1 MASNL
6 LSRILPPGDG
16 SPSIYETIRQH
27 DDDSETSDF
36 DDRAGLALDE
46 QNLGE
51 RSENLDFEHAG
62 ISASQTTTKSTQG
75 RGRLHGT
82 RDRPSRVTKGLSRP
96 RWMRQSQKLLD
107 VEEADDDVP
116 ASLLLEG
123 GDDQQ
128 VQHLPNLPPPPS
140 FSPDPTP
147 LTRNAAGKNAQA
159 QQTPHMISR
168 RTHAKRTKASV
179 APGFSPLSIADPKE
193 KAMWRWTNVENLDNY
208 LHEVYM
214 YFLDHGFW
222 SIILRRTLNLLTLSF
237 IIGFSYFLGA
247 CIDYGSIRGSTQ
259 MSEILIPRCASK
271 MGTVANVLLWCI
283 TFLWITKMFQYVI
296 ETKRLWNMHEFY
308 HHLLDVSDSE
318 IQTISWQEIV
328 SRIMALRDANPNIA
342 TKKSRENRQFA
353 GTQNKERLDAHD
365 IANRL
370 MRRENYMIAMIN
382 KDILDL
388 TLPIPFFRNR
398 QLFSRA
404 LEWNIQQ
411 CIMDYVFNSRGQVR
425 QLFLKD
431 THRKALSEG
440 LRRRFIF
447 AGTANLI
454 IAPFLIT
461 YFLVQYFF
469 ENFTEFQKNPA
480 EIGSRQYNPLAE
492 WKFREFNELWHL
504 FQKRVNMSYPF
515 AARYVNQ
522 FPKAKTV
529 QAARFVA
536 FVSGALASVLALASV
551 VDPELFLGFEVTEDR
566 TVLFYLSVFGS
577 VWAVA
582 RGMLPDDNH
591 VYDPEIALME
601 VIEFTHYKPS
611 HWEDRLHS
619 NEVRSEFVQLYQMK
633 IVITLEEVLSM
644 IFTPF
649 VLWFS
654 LPKCS
659 DRIIDFFRE
668 FTVHVDGIG
677 YVCSFAEFNF
687 QKNPQAGP
695 RRQSSDVTNN
705 PQGLTDE
712 YYAAKDQKLEAS
724 YWGFMNDYARNPK
737 TDVRFPYARR
747 RPGASI
753 INPPPPF
760 PGLLSPTTMAADTNA
775 AFATGRSIFNSPRRA
790 LGLHSSTLP
799 AAFAAQHSDHEP
811 VTSMLLDPHHQPSAS
826 GFGSPQVLRPRK
838 HKSHISKTSL
848 DRAVE
853 VDEDPEPARANE
865 MPADE
870 SGGELGSWKV
880 NDYDDEDSDDDE
892 EDVDALTAGEKGAGG
907 VLGLIRQFQMTHG
920 ETRAGGGGVGT

>member
-1 MASNL
+1 MMASNL
-6 LSRILPPGDG
+6 LSRVLPPADG
-16 SPSIYETIRQH
+16 SPSIYETMRQH
-27 DDDSETSDF
+27 DDESETSDF
-36 DDRAGLALDE
+36 EDRAGLALDE
-46 QNLGE
+46 RNLGE
-51 RSENLDFEHAG
+51 ISENLDFEHAG
-62 ISASQTTTKSTQG
+62 LSASQITTKSNHGQ
-75 RGRLHGT
+75 GRLHGV
-82 RDRPSRVTKGLSRP
+82 RDRSTRVTEGVSRP
-96 RWMRQSQKLLD
+96 RWMRRSQKLLD

-116 ASLLLEG
+116 ASLLFEG
-123 GDDQQ
+123 GDVQQ
-128 VQHLPNLPPPPS
+128 IHDLPNLPPPPS
-140 FSPDPTP
+140 FSPDLTP
-147 LTRNAAGKNAQA
+147 VTRKTGHQRI
-159 QQTPHMISR
+159 QDQPFSQGRPRRTPSR
-168 RTHAKRTKASV
+168 RTKPSI
-179 APGFSPLSIADPKE
+179 APGFSPLAMADPKE

-222 SIILRRTLNLLTLSF
+222 SIILRRTLNLMTLSF

-247 CIDYGSIRGSTQ
+247 CIDYTSLRGSTQ

-271 MGTVANVLLWCI
+271 MGTFANVLLWCI
-283 TFLWITKMFQYVI
+283 TFLWITKLFQYVI

-308 HHLLDVSDSE
+308 RHLLDISDND
-318 IQTISWQEIV
+318 IQTISWQEVV
-328 SRIMALRDANPNIA
+328 SRLMALRDANPNIA
-342 TKKSRENRQFA
+342 TKKSSKNRQFA

-370 MRRENYMIAMIN
+370 MRRDNYMIAMIN

-388 TLPIPFFRNR
+388 TLPIPFYRNR

-411 CIMDYVFNSRGQVR
+411 CIMDYVFNSKGQVR

-440 LRRRFIF
+440 LRRRFVF
-447 AGTANLI
+447 AGTTNLI

-480 EIGSRQYNPLAE
+480 EIGSRQYSPLAE

-504 FQKRVNMSYPF
+504 FQKRINMSYPF
-515 AARYVNQ
+515 AGRYVNQ

-551 VDPELFLGFEVTEDR
+551 IDPELFLGFEVTKDR

-591 VYDPEIALME
+591 VYDPEIALRE
-601 VIEFTHYKPS
+601 VIEFTHYQPS
-611 HWEDRLHS
+611 HWEGHLHS
-619 NEVRSEFVQLYQMK
+619 NEVRSEFVHLYQMK
-633 IVITLEEVLSM
+633 VVITLEEVLSM
-644 IFTPF
+644 VFTPF

-659 DRIIDFFRE
+659 DHIIDFFRE

-687 QKNPQAGP
+687 QKNPKAAP
-695 RRQSSDVTNN
+695 RRQSSDMHSNGNT
-705 PQGLTDE
+705 QGLTDE

-737 TDVRFPYARR
+737 TDVRFPYTRR
-747 RPGASI
+747 RPGTSL

-760 PGLLSPTTMAADTNA
+760 PGLLSPTTMAADADTP
-775 AFATGRSIFNSPRRA
+775 FATGRSMFSSPRRA
-790 LGLHSSTLP
+790 LGLQSSILP

-811 VTSMLLDPHHQPSAS
+811 LTSMLLDPHHQPSAS
-826 GFGSPQVLRPRK
+826 GFGSPQILRPRK
-838 HKSHISKTSL
+838 HRSHVPKTSL

-853 VDEDPEPARANE
+853 VDETQEQANE
-865 MPADE
+865 TGALEDQ
-870 SGGELGSWKV
+870 SAGELGSWKV
-880 NDYDDEDSDDDE
+880 DHDNEDTDDDE
-892 EDVDALTAGEKGAGG
+892 EDVETLTTGEKGAGG

-920 ETRAGGGGVGT
+920 EPRAGGVGN

>member
-1 MASNL
+1 MMASNL
-6 LSRILPPGDG
+6 LSRMLPPGDG
-16 SPSIYETIRQH
+16 SPSIYETIQQH

-36 DDRAGLALDE
+36 NDRAGIALDE

-62 ISASQTTTKSTQG
+62 MSASQTTTRSSQG

-82 RDRPSRVTKGLSRP
+82 RDRMGRVNKGFSRP
-96 RWMRQSQKLLD
+96 RWMPKSQQLRD
-107 VEEADDDVP
+107 VEEQDDDVP
-116 ASLLLEG
+116 ASLLFEG

-128 VQHLPNLPPPPS
+128 VQDLPNLPPPPS
-140 FSPDPTP
+140 FSPNPTSA
-147 LTRNAAGKNAQA
+147 RGNAARNGIQSP
-159 QQTPHMISR
+159 QDPHTVSR
-168 RTHAKRTKASV
+168 RAHPARTTPFLTS
-179 APGFSPLSIADPKE
+179 GFSPLAMADPKE

-208 LHEVYM
+208 LQEVYM

-222 SIILRRTLNLLTLSF
+222 SIILRRALNLLTLSF

-247 CIDYGSIRGSTQ
+247 CIDYSSLRGSTQ

-283 TFLWITKMFQYVI
+283 TFLWITKVFQYII
-296 ETKRLWNMHEFY
+296 EIKRLWNMHEFY
-308 HHLLDVSDSE
+308 HHLLDISDGE

-328 SRIMALRDANPNIA
+328 SRLMALRDANPNIA
-342 TKKSRENRQFA
+342 TKKSSKNRQFA
-353 GTQNKERLDAHD
+353 ITQNKERLDAHD

-370 MRRENYMIAMIN
+370 MRQENYMIAMIN

-411 CIMDYVFNSRGQVR
+411 CVMDYVFNSRGQVR

-447 AGTANLI
+447 AGTANLL

-504 FQKRVNMSYPF
+504 FQKRINMSYPF

-551 VDPELFLGFEVTEDR
+551 IDPELFLGFEVTKDR
-566 TVLFYLSVFGS
+566 TVLFYLSVFGTI
-577 VWAVA
+577 WAVA

-591 VYDPEIALME
+591 VYDPEIALTE

-611 HWEDRLHS
+611 HWEGRLHS
-619 NEVRSEFVQLYQMK
+619 NEVRSEFAQLYQMK

-649 VLWFS
+649 VLWYS

-687 QKNPQAGP
+687 QKNPNLGP
-695 RRQSSDVTNN
+695 KRQTSDVANN
-705 PQGLTDE
+705 AQGLTDE

-737 TDVRFPYARR
+737 TDVRFPYTRR
-747 RPGASI
+747 RPGGSI

-760 PGLLSPTTMAADTNA
+760 PGLLSPTTVPVDTNVA
-775 AFATGRSIFNSPRRA
+775 LPTARSIYNSPRRA
-790 LGLHSSTLP
+790 LGLYSSAVPSTFP
-799 AAFAAQHSDHEP
+799 TQHSDNEP
-811 VTSMLLDPHHQPSAS
+811 LTSMLLDPHHQPNAS
-826 GFGSPQVLRPRK
+826 GFSSPQALRPRK
-838 HKSHISKTSL
+838 HRSHIPKTSL

-853 VDEDPEPARANE
+853 VDEDLELAK
-865 MPADE
+865 E
-870 SGGELGSWKV
+870 SEAAAEDVGGELGSWKI
-880 NDYDDEDSDDDE
+880 NDQNDDDSDDE

-907 VLGLIRQFQMTHG
+907 VLGLIRQFQLTHG

>member
-1 MASNL
+1 MASNGL
-6 LSRILPPGDG
+6 LSRILPPRDG

-27 DDDSETSDF
+27 DDDDSETSDF
-36 DDRAGLALDE
+36 DDGAGTALDE

-62 ISASQTTTKSTQG
+62 ISASQTTTRSSHG
-75 RGRLHGT
+75 RGQSNGT
-82 RDRPSRVTKGLSRP
+82 GDRTGRVIRGFSRP
-96 RWMRQSQKLLD
+96 RWMRQSQLGDL
-107 VEEADDDVP
+107 EEQDDDVP
-116 ASLLLEG
+116 ASLLFEG

-128 VQHLPNLPPPPS
+128 VQDLPNLPPPPS

-147 LTRNAAGKNAQA
+147 LRGNTAGNNIQP
-159 QQTPHMISR
+159 QQGPRVISR
-168 RTHAKRTKASV
+168 RARARRTI
-179 APGFSPLSIADPKE
+179 APGFSPLAMADPKE

-222 SIILRRTLNLLTLSF
+222 SIILRRALNLLTLSF

-247 CIDYGSIRGSTQ
+247 CIDYSSIRGSTQ

-271 MGTVANVLLWCI
+271 MGTIANVLLWCI

-308 HHLLDVSDSE
+308 HHLLDISDGE

-328 SRIMALRDANPNIA
+328 SRLMALRDANPNIA
-342 TKKSRENRQFA
+342 TKKASKNGQFA
-353 GTQNKERLDAHD
+353 VTQNKERLDAHD

-411 CIMDYVFNSRGQVR
+411 CVMDYVFNSRGQVR

-431 THRKALSEG
+431 THRQALSEG
-440 LRRRFIF
+440 LRRRFVF

-504 FQKRVNMSYPF
+504 FQKRINMSYPF
-515 AARYVNQ
+515 SARYVNQ

-551 VDPELFLGFEVTEDR
+551 IDPELFLGFEVTKDR

-577 VWAVA
+577 IWAVA

-591 VYDPEIALME
+591 VYDPEIALAE

-611 HWEDRLHS
+611 HWENRLHS

-649 VLWFS
+649 VLWYS

-687 QKNPQAGP
+687 QKNPNLGP
-695 RRQSSDVTNN
+695 RRQSSGVTNN
-705 PQGLTDE
+705 AQGLTDE

-737 TDVRFPYARR
+737 TDVRFPYSRR
-747 RPGASI
+747 RPGASL

-760 PGLLSPTTMAADTNA
+760 PGLLSPTTTAADTNA
-775 AFATGRSIFNSPRRA
+775 AFATGRSMYNSPRRA
-790 LGLHSSTLP
+790 LGLHSSALP

-811 VTSMLLDPHHQPSAS
+811 LTSMLLDPHHQPSAS

-838 HKSHISKTSL
+838 HKSQIPRTSL

-853 VDEDPEPARANE
+853 EDEDLEPATASE
-865 MPADE
+865 TPAE
-870 SGGELGSWKV
+870 ELGGELGSWKV
-880 NDYDDEDSDDDE
+880 NDRDDEDSEDDE

-907 VLGLIRQFQMTHG
+907 VLGLIRQFQLTHG

>member
-1 MASNL
+1 MMPSQL
-6 LSRILPPGDG
+6 LSRLLPTDG
-16 SPSIYETIRQH
+16 SPSIYEAIRDH
-27 DDDSETSDF
+27 DDESETSDF
-36 DDRAGLALDE
+36 NDRAGLALDE

-51 RSENLDFEHAG
+51 RSENLDIEHVG
-62 ISASQTTTKSTQG
+62 ISTSQTTTRSNHG
-75 RGRLHGT
+75 RGRLHGAA
-82 RDRPSRVTKGLSRP
+82 DRTARVAKGLSRP
-96 RWMRQSQKLLD
+96 RWMMGRSHKLLD

-116 ASLLLEG
+116 ASLLFEG
-123 GDDQQ
+123 GDIQQ
-128 VQHLPNLPPPPS
+128 VQNLPNLPPPPS
-140 FSPDPTP
+140 FSPDHSP
-147 LTRNAAGKNAQA
+147 LTGLAADQKIQNRHGLY
-159 QQTPHMISR
+159 TRPR
-168 RTHAKRTKASV
+168 RTQSARAKTTV
-179 APGFSPLSIADPKE
+179 APTLSPLAMADPKE
-193 KAMWRWTNVENLDNY
+193 KAMWRWTNVENLDNF

-214 YFLDHGFW
+214 YYLHHGFW
-222 SIILRRTLNLLTLSF
+222 SIILRRVLGLMTISF
-237 IIGFSYFLGA
+237 IVGFSYFLGA
-247 CIDYGSIRGSTQ
+247 CIDYSSIRGSTQ

-271 MGTVANVLLWCI
+271 MGTVANVVLWCI
-283 TFLWITKMFQYVI
+283 TFFCITKMFQYAI
-296 ETKRLWNMHEFY
+296 DTKRLWNLHEFY
-308 HHLLDVSDSE
+308 RHLLDITDND
-318 IQTISWQEIV
+318 IQTTSWQEIV
-328 SRIMALRDANPNIA
+328 SRLMALRDANPNIV
-342 TKKSRENRQFA
+342 TKKPSKNREFA

-382 KDILDL
+382 KDLLDL

-398 QLFSRA
+398 QLFSRT
-404 LEWNIQQ
+404 LEWNIHQ

-425 QLFLKD
+425 KLFLKD

-461 YFLVQYFF
+461 YFLVEYFF
-469 ENFTEFQKNPA
+469 ENFTEFQRNPSL
-480 EIGSRQYNPLAE
+480 IGSRQYNPLAE

-515 AARYVNQ
+515 AGRYVNQ
-522 FPKAKTV
+522 FPKAKTL
-529 QAARFVA
+529 QAAKFVA
-536 FVSGALASVLALASV
+536 FVSGALASVLALLSV
-551 VDPELFLGFEVTEDR
+551 IDPELFLGFEVTKDR
-566 TVLFYLSVFGS
+566 TVLFYVSLFGS
-577 VWAVA
+577 IWALA
-582 RGMLPDDNH
+582 RGMLPDDDHVH
-591 VYDPEIALME
+591 VYDPEVALAE

-649 VLWFS
+649 VLWYS

-668 FTVHVDGIG
+668 FTIHVDGIG
-677 YVCSFAEFNF
+677 YVCTFAEFNLGR
-687 QKNPQAGP
+687 NPRPGP
-695 RRQSSDVTNN
+695 RNSGT
-705 PQGLTDE
+705 QGLTDE
-712 YYAAKDQKLEAS
+712 YYAARDQKMEAS
-724 YWGFMNDYARNPK
+724 YYGFMNDYARNPK

-760 PGLLSPTTMAADTNA
+760 PGLLSPTTIAADTNA

-811 VTSMLLDPHHQPSAS
+811 LTSMLLDPHHQPSAS
-826 GFGSPQVLRPRK
+826 GFGSTQILRPRNYK
-838 HKSHISKTSL
+838 THIPKTSL

-853 VDEDPEPARANE
+853 VDEDNEQANV
-865 MPADE
+865 ADA
-870 SGGELGSWKV
+870 SSDQSAGELGSWKV
-880 NDYDDEDSDDDE
+880 DDHDDQDSEDDE
-892 EDVDALTAGEKGAGG
+892 EDVDTLTTGEKGG
-907 VLGLIRQFQMTHG
+907 VLGLIRQFQLTHG
-920 ETRAGGGGVGT
+920 ETRAGVGGGVGD